1 MNQQENSPSETEPV
15 TVEKRM
21 FWTIDRIVIYAV
33 LAIAVVVALNDYR
46 VRSQWES
53 DFAELD
59 MAVTMVKTPST
70 SDTDNNVDSTLVDSI
85 RSGASVS
92 NWMTER
98 GYAIDDLHS
107 SETENVFYRSSGIRT
122 FYITVD
128 IYSNGQIRSTYRE
141 GFYAWNGKPGIE
153 KGDHAGE
160 VTGGGGSQGGS
171 PRASAGGGDGG
182 EQRGGGGRS
191 FDPEAMFTERDLDK
205 DGFLSGDEI
214 SERMQ
219 SRVEAMDE
227 DEDGDISKDEFVKAM
242 AAMVAARQQSSGGG
256 GSEAGMMELPDD
268 PYIDGVMP
276 DPNALPE
283 EVDKQ
288 NDVDPAN
295 R

>member
-1 MNQQENSPSETEPV
+1 MTQQENSPSETEPV
-15 TVEKRM
+15 TVEKGG

-70 SDTDNNVDSTLVDSI
+70 LDTDNNVDSTLVDSI
-85 RSGASVS
+85 RSGAGVS

-107 SETENVFYRSSGIRT
+107 SETENVFYKSSGIRT

-153 KGDHAGE
+153 EEDHAGE
-160 VTGGGGSQGGS
+160 VTDGGGSQGGS
-171 PRASAGGGDGG
+171 PRVNVGGGGG

-191 FDPEAMFTERDLDK
+191 FDPEAMFAERDKDK

-214 SERMQ
+214 SNRMQ
-219 SRVEAMDE
+219 SRVKTMDE

-242 AAMVAARQQSSGGG
+242 AAMVAARQESSGGG
-256 GSEAGMMELPDD
+256 GSEAGSMELPDD
-268 PYIDGVMP
+268 PYVDGVLP